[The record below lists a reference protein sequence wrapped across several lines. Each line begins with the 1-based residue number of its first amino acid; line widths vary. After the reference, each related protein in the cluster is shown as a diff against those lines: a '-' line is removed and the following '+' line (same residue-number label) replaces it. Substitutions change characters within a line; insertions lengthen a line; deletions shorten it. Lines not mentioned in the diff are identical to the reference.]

1 MADEVTN
8 ARRVEPGFP
17 VGQRIAVVGPTASG
31 KTTLAQTLAARL
43 DLPHVELDAIY
54 HQPGWT
60 PLPTNEFRARVAEAV
75 SQERWVIDGNY
86 QSELQDLVLARADT
100 VLWLGMPRRLV
111 MRQVL
116 RRTTKRVLS
125 RERLWNGNRESLR
138 NALSLDPERSIV
150 AWAWRKHGKDVER
163 YDALRAAAGP
173 AQQWLVLRSRDE
185 VRRAVDIL

>member
-1 MADEVTN
+1 VT
-8 ARRVEPGFP
+8 P
-17 VGQRIAVVGPTASG
+17 QRIAVIGPTAAG
-31 KTTLAQTLAARL
+31 KTTLARALAARL
-43 DLPHVELDAIY
+43 DFPHVELDAIY

-60 PLPTNEFRARVAEAV
+60 PLPTNEFRAQVAEVV
-75 SQERWVIDGNY
+75 SQSRWVIDGNY

-100 VLWLGMPRRLV
+100 VVWLRMPRRLV

-125 RERLWNGNRESLR
+125 REHLWNGNRESLR
-138 NALSLDPERSIV
+138 NAVSLDPERSIV

-173 AQQWLVLRSRDE
+173 AQQWLVLRSRGE
-185 VRRAVDIL
+185 VRRAADTL